1 MVATFISIGQIFV
14 NYSKTAQFLEFWVS
28 TNSSLVKIF
37 FVISRVTGTVFR
49 IIMIVAYGYCIKFHW
64 YCIHHASYRSAKYSR
79 HGWSWIWQEMQ
90 SHIRHIWIIDIA
102 VERLVKKDKI
112 CFKFVSSA
120 FLICFATDLAQTTV
134 THLVASSTLIGPFK
148 ASHLLTTRPFT
159 GGKRIANNTG
169 VKTFPFSVLEWHLIP
184 YKIHFFLR
192 WIKTFLALRIFFG
205 KKAACVLW
213 FSNIRRAWSYF
224 WSV

>member
-1 MVATFISIGQIFV
+1 MFMLFCKKIAYRGCDVCFDWSNFCELFEDSTVSGILI
-14 NYSKTAQFLEFWVS
+14 S

-37 FVISRVTGTVFR
+37 FVISCVTGTVFR

-134 THLVASSTLIGPFK
+134 THLVASSTLIGPFEP
-148 ASHLLTTRPFT
+148 SHLLTTRSFT
-159 GGKRIANNTG
+159 GEKRIANNTG
-169 VKTFPFSVLEWHLIP
+169 VKKFPFRVQE
-184 YKIHFFLR
+184 
-192 WIKTFLALRIFFG
+192 
-205 KKAACVLW
+205 
-213 FSNIRRAWSYF
+213 
-224 WSV
+224 